1 MSAWLAS
8 MSTNEQRPVPV
19 ASGDGAVLA
28 GAEAHVVD
36 GAAPLVLDQAFD
48 SGTLYAL
55 RAAAQAHAIEAGLAE
70 DRTDDLV
77 ISVHELAAN
86 AVRHGAGRGRLR
98 MWQRDGALH
107 CQVEDAGSPATAGQ
121 APGGGEEEA
130 RPGAGHQNATAAD
143 ETPEPDKNVAD
154 RWPFLPGHGLWLV
167 RLVSDQLSLSSGPD
181 GSWATIVFS
190 LSPDDPSVSSPG

>member
-1 MSAWLAS
+1 MSS
-8 MSTNEQRPVPV
+8 SEQRSAPAGP
-19 ASGDGAVLA
+19 GEGAVLA
-28 GAEAHVVD
+28 GAEAYAAD

-86 AVRHGAGRGRLR
+86 AVRHGAGGGRLR
-98 MWQRDGALH
+98 MWERDGALH
-107 CQVEDAGSPATAGQ
+107 CQVEDRGSPSTAGETVRGDAQ
-121 APGGGEEEA
+121 AG
-130 RPGAGHQNATAAD
+130 PGAGREDAKAAD
-143 ETPEPDKNVAD
+143 ETPGPDGNVAD

-167 RLVSDQLSLSSGPD
+167 RLVSDQLSVLSGPD
-181 GSWATIVFS
+181 GTRATVVFF
-190 LSPDDPSVSSPG
+190 LSATDSSASSPG